1 MRTSLIATALLA
13 AAGVVYGCGSD
24 TEDSPSDTSSTGTN
38 IPDGGTGST
47 STGSGAALKVAFS
60 PMYSAFDGVH
70 EFKLPVIVDEEGG
83 AAAKFEASDPS
94 YVDID
99 KTAEGA
105 MLTMRKSGEV
115 TITATLGDRKGTA
128 KLSIAKAS
136 PGDYDLGKMRY
147 NNGLNAFANIDRDAG
162 APSPDAGFMVD
173 AKSACTSC
181 HGEGEKSL
189 DVEHTPQ
196 QTGGYT
202 DQELVQIF
210 TEGRKPEGVM
220 FRTIPTPM
228 GQERWKTTHKWD
240 MTTDEARGIVVYLR
254 GMTPK
259 AQGEVD
265 FAAPLRDPNGNIT
278 INQPD
283 GGVIMFSAPSSCPT
297 GFTCSKPALSPSY
310 VCTEDGQ
317 DRPKSC
323 MTTADCA
330 PLTGATCLMVSQ
342 GGFCVQQCP
351 APKP

>member
-24 TEDSPSDTSSTGTN
+24 SEDGSNDTTGAGSSLPGDAGT
-38 IPDGGTGST
+38 GGTGS
-47 STGSGAALKVAFS
+47 SAALKVAFS

-70 EFKLPVIVDEEGG
+70 EFKLPVIVDEDGG
-83 AAAKFEASDPS
+83 AGAKFEASDPS

-136 PGDYDLGKMRY
+136 AGDYDLGKMRY
-147 NNGLNAFANIDRDAG
+147 NNGLNAFAGLDGG
-162 APSPDAGFMVD
+162 AASPDAGFMID

-181 HGEGEKSL
+181 HGAGEKSP
-189 DVEHTPQ
+189 DIEHTPQ
-196 QTGGYT
+196 QTGGYS

-210 TEGRKPEGVM
+210 TEAKKPEGVP
-220 FRTIPTPM
+220 FRTVM
-228 GQERWKTTHKWD
+228 GMGAERWKTTHKWD

-283 GGVIMFSAPSSCPT
+283 GGVVVFSAPSACPT
-297 GFTCSKPALSPSY
+297 GFTCTKPALSPSY

-317 DRPKSC
+317 DRPKAC

>member
-24 TEDSPSDTSSTGTN
+24 SEDGSNDTTGAGSSLPGDAGT
-38 IPDGGTGST
+38 GGTGS
-47 STGSGAALKVAFS
+47 SAALKVAFS

-70 EFKLPVIVDEEGG
+70 EFKLPVIVDEDGG
-83 AAAKFEASDPS
+83 AGAKFEASDPS

-136 PGDYDLGKMRY
+136 AGDYDLGKMRY
-147 NNGLNAFANIDRDAG
+147 NNGLNAFAGLDGG
-162 APSPDAGFMVD
+162 AASPDAGFMID

-181 HGEGEKSL
+181 HGAGEKSP
-189 DVEHTPQ
+189 DIEHTPQ
-196 QTGGYT
+196 QTGGYS

-210 TEGRKPEGVM
+210 TEAKKPEGVP
-220 FRTIPTPM
+220 FRTVM
-228 GQERWKTTHKWD
+228 GMGAERWKTTHKWD

-265 FAAPLRDPNGNIT
+265 FAAPLRRGHVLRAFCLPHRLHLHE
-278 INQPD
+278 
-283 GGVIMFSAPSSCPT
+283 T
-297 GFTCSKPALSPSY
+297 GPLAQLRLHGRRAGSPQGLHDHRRLRPPYGRDLSHGKPGRLLRAAVPGPQALSQP
-310 VCTEDGQ
+310 
-317 DRPKSC
+317 
-323 MTTADCA
+323 
-330 PLTGATCLMVSQ
+330 
-342 GGFCVQQCP
+342 
-351 APKP
+351 